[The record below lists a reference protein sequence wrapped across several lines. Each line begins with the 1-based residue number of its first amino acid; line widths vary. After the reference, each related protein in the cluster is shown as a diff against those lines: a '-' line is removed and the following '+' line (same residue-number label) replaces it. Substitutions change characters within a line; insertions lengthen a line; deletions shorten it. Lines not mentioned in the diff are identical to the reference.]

1 MSNHNSLI
9 YFAETQTKGR
19 GVFATQ
25 HIPAGQLIEIC
36 PVVVLPG
43 SEKDYLQESELY
55 NYYFIWGEEDE
66 AFAIALG
73 FGSVYNHSYTPNA
86 FYEADYQ
93 KNILIFRTLVN
104 IEADSEITVNYNQD
118 PTNQDPLWF
127 DVK

>member
-104 IEADSEITVNYNQD
+104 IEADTEITVNYNQD